1 MLSINYEHLQRRLDT
16 LSKVLASVGF
26 IFLVFISF
34 LTMFDAVMR
43 WAILPSIPGFLDW
56 GRIMFPIIIC
66 AVFPAV
72 LMNRRNV
79 SIKFLGSGLGATP
92 NAWLECFA
100 AILTFTFFVLL
111 AWQFILTGID
121 VTINNRVTGTVK
133 ILVAPW
139 WWIATTF
146 IIFCVPVQLWM
157 VIKSFMALKTGE
169 ERKYD

>member
-1 MLSINYEHLQRRLDT
+1 MPDGIYERLQGTLEV
-16 LSKVLASVGF
+16 LSKILASVGF

-43 WAILPSIPGFLDW
+43 WAVLPSIPGFLDW

-72 LMNRRNV
+72 LINRRNV
-79 SIKFLGSGLGATP
+79 SIKFLGTFLGVKP
-92 NAWLECFA
+92 HAWLECFA
-100 AILTFTFFVLL
+100 AILTFIFFICL

-157 VIKSFMALKTGE
+157 LVKSFFALRTGGE
-169 ERKYD
+169 KI